1 MRGRTST
8 ALRWLAEQRLILD
21 VPGLGRRVIMARVYE
36 RLEALGFSAPG
47 TPPRTGGSAAS
58 HPAMLADELAPS
70 VDQLPTPSPSPLS

>member
-36 RLEALGFSAPG
+36 RLEALGFGGPGAAPH
-47 TPPRTGGSAAS
+47 TGGPAARQL
-58 HPAMLADELAPS
+58 AMLDGQLEPT
-70 VDQLPTPSPSPLS
+70 VDQLLTPSPSALS